1 MNDKKPSTAWAMD
14 KGTWSQQTQTTH
26 RAIHQR
32 GKHSWFWVVR
42 RDIDGD
48 VIAAGEASSLDQA
61 QLDAIKAQ
69 MAALLND

>member
-26 RAIHQR
+26 RAIHHR

-42 RDIDGD
+42 RGNIDGD

-61 QLDAIKAQ
+61 RQL
-69 MAALLND
+69 AARHGVTLLND